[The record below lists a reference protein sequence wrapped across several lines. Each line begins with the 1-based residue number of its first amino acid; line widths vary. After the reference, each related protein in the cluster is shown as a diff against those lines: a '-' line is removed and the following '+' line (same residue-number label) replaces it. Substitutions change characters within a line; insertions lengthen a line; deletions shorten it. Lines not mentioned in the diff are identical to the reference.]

1 MNTNA
6 TLKYIISPNQ
16 HIYCTCFWV
25 RTWLWLKQYLMEL
38 LNDQDTYME
47 LVDREVIDKQKE
59 LLVDT
64 VRGVLGAKIEY
75 IVMASRS
82 VPENHL

>member
-1 MNTNA
+1 M
-6 TLKYIISPNQ
+6 Q
-16 HIYCTCFWV
+16 HIYCTRFWV

-47 LVDREVIDKQKE
+47 LVDREVIGKQKE
-59 LLVDT
+59 LLVNT

-75 IVMASRS
+75 ITVSIKIDFY
-82 VPENHL
+82 NIQNYQICCINIFF